1 MNFKKS
7 FNEIE
12 IEIINKQILQ
22 SKNGI
27 LSDSINHY
35 FLKSDLLI
43 SKSSFFNF
51 PEDLLVW
58 EEKSFNIQAENYCSS
73 IEK

>member
-7 FNEIE
+7 FNE

-51 PEDLLVW
+51 PEDLLV
-58 EEKSFNIQAENYCSS
+58 
-73 IEK
+73 